1 MTEIIEVTLRL
12 TAALILG
19 GLVGLNRNLHHKS
32 VGLRTLA
39 IVSFG
44 SALFVLAVVPFPG
57 SSLTFDG
64 SSVGRVIQGIVAGI
78 GFLGAGC
85 IIRPSHGAS
94 VHGFTTAAAL
104 WSTTGI
110 GIICGLGRW
119 HIALVAMVLLLIVLA
134 VGGRIEALAHR
145 WLGHDEPREPSSDED
160 ASAPR
165 GRDGK

>member
-1 MTEIIEVTLRL
+1 MAESIEVTLRL

-57 SSLTFDG
+57 SSLIYDE
-64 SSVGRVIQGIVAGI
+64 SSVSRVIQGIVAGI

-119 HIALVAMVLLLIVLA
+119 HIALVAMVLMLIVLA
-134 VGGRIEALAHR
+134 LGGRIEALAHR
-145 WLGHDEPREPSSDED
+145 WLGHDEPPAPSSDGD
-160 ASAPR
+160 APGPR
-165 GRDGK
+165 ERDGK

>member
-1 MTEIIEVTLRL
+1 MAEIIEVTLRL
-12 TAALILG
+12 TAALVLG

-57 SSLTFDG
+57 TTLTYDG

-85 IIRPSHGAS
+85 IIRPSQGSS

-134 VGGRIEALAHR
+134 FGGRIEMLVHR
-145 WLGHDEPREPSSDED
+145 WLGHDEPSEPASDGH
-160 ASAPR
+160 AAPPR

>member
-1 MTEIIEVTLRL
+1 MAEIIEVTLRL

-57 SSLTFDG
+57 TALPYDG
-64 SSVGRVIQGIVAGI
+64 SSVSRVVQGIVAGI

-85 IIRPSHGAS
+85 IIRPSRGSS

-134 VGGRIEALAHR
+134 IGGRIESLVHR
-145 WLGHDEPREPSSDED
+145 WLGHDEPAKDSQDED
-160 ASAPR
+160 ASAR
-165 GRDGK
+165 HGHDGK

>member
-1 MTEIIEVTLRL
+1 MAEIIEVTLRL
-12 TAALILG
+12 AAALILG

-57 SSLTFDG
+57 SSLSYDN
-64 SSVGRVIQGIVAGI
+64 SSVSRVIQGIVAGI

-85 IIRPSHGAS
+85 IIRPSHSAS

-119 HIALVAMVLLLIVLA
+119 HIALVAMLLLLIVLA
-134 VGGRIEALAHR
+134 LGGRIEALAHR
-145 WLGHDEPREPSSDED
+145 WLGHDELQEPSSDGD
-160 ASAPR
+160 APAPHE
-165 GRDGK
+165 RDGK

>member
-1 MTEIIEVTLRL
+1 MTEIVEVTLRL
-12 TAALILG
+12 TAALLLG

-57 SSLTFDG
+57 SDIATDA
-64 SSVGRVIQGIVAGI
+64 SSIGRVVQGIVAGI

-85 IIRPSHGAS
+85 IVRSGRSAN

-119 HIALVAMVLLLIVLA
+119 HIALVAMVLLIIVLA

-145 WLGHDEPREPSSDED
+145 WLGHDDRSPDATAGD

-165 GRDGK
+165 GPDDK

>member
-1 MTEIIEVTLRL
+1 MAEIIEVTLRL
-12 TAALILG
+12 MAALVLG

-44 SALFVLAVVPFPG
+44 SAVFVLAVVPFPG
-57 SSLTFDG
+57 SALVYGT
-64 SSVGRVIQGIVAGI
+64 SSVSRVVQGIVAGI

-85 IIRPSHGAS
+85 IVRPNRSAS

-119 HIALVAMVLLLIVLA
+119 HIALAAMVLLLVVLA
-134 VGGRIEALAHR
+134 IGGRIEDIAHR
-145 WLGHDEPREPSSDED
+145 WLGHDELPGLPSGTDTPAPREPDD
-160 ASAPR
+160 
-165 GRDGK
+165 K

>member
-1 MTEIIEVTLRL
+1 MAEIIEVTLRL

-57 SSLTFDG
+57 TALPYDG
-64 SSVGRVIQGIVAGI
+64 SSVSRVVQGIVAGI

-85 IIRPSHGAS
+85 IIRPSHGSS

-134 VGGRIEALAHR
+134 IGGRIESLAHR
-145 WLGHDEPREPSSDED
+145 WLGHDEPAKDSQDED
-160 ASAPR
+160 APAR
-165 GRDGK
+165 HGHDGK

>member
-57 SSLTFDG
+57 SSLIYDD
-64 SSVGRVIQGIVAGI
+64 SSVSRVIQGIVAGI

-119 HIALVAMVLLLIVLA
+119 HIALVAMLLLLIVLA
-134 VGGRIEALAHR
+134 LGGRIEVLAHR
-145 WLGHDEPREPSSDED
+145 WLGRDALQEPSSDED

-165 GRDGK
+165 ERDGK

>member
-1 MTEIIEVTLRL
+1 MAEIIEVTLRL
-12 TAALILG
+12 MAALVLG

-57 SSLTFDG
+57 SALVYDT
-64 SSVGRVIQGIVAGI
+64 SSVSRVVQGIVAGI

-85 IIRPSHGAS
+85 IVRPSRSAS

-119 HIALVAMVLLLIVLA
+119 HIALAAMVLLLVVLA
-134 VGGRIEALAHR
+134 IGGRIEDVAHR
-145 WLGHDEPREPSSDED
+145 WLGHDELPQPPSGTDTPASREPDD
-160 ASAPR
+160 
-165 GRDGK
+165 K

>member
-1 MTEIIEVTLRL
+1 MAEITEVTLRL

-57 SSLTFDG
+57 STLTYD
-64 SSVGRVIQGIVAGI
+64 STSVSRVVQGIVAGI

-85 IIRPSHGAS
+85 IIRPNHGSS

-119 HIALVAMVLLLIVLA
+119 HIALAAMVLLLIVLA
-134 VGGRIEALAHR
+134 LGGRVEALVHR
-145 WLGHDEPREPSSDED
+145 WLGHDEPPKDTTGAD

-165 GRDGK
+165 APDDK

>member
-1 MTEIIEVTLRL
+1 MAEIVEVTLRL
-12 TAALILG
+12 TAALLLG

-57 SSLTFDG
+57 TTLPYDS
-64 SSVGRVIQGIVAGI
+64 SSVSRVIQGVVAGI

-85 IIRPSHGAS
+85 IIRPSQGSS

-119 HIALVAMVLLLIVLA
+119 HIALVAMVLLIIVLA
-134 VGGRIEALAHR
+134 LGGRLEMLAHR
-145 WLGHDEPREPSSDED
+145 WLGHDERAKHSSDED
-160 ASAPR
+160 ASAR
-165 GRDGK
+165 HGHDGK